1 MTYTIRMD
9 DEVCTTIV
17 IEGVK
22 ECNVTVE
29 GLLYVQG
36 TEGDSL
42 FMCPFNKVK
51 YVSLNR

>member
-22 ECNVTVE
+22 ECYLTVE
-29 GLLYVQG
+29 GFLYVQG
-36 TEGDSL
+36 TEGELL
-42 FMCPFNKVK
+42 FTCPFEEVK
-51 YVSLNR
+51 YVSLDR